1 MPLQAKIFRM
11 ILNLS
16 TLSHGKEFEIEKEAV
31 RMKRISLDAVNARMS
46 ILSMACFKYKDTL
59 ASTKKL

>member
-31 RMKRISLDAVNARMS
+31 RMKRISLDARMS